1 MRLRKFRPGWPMIL
15 LGIALQGWAAV
26 ALGIAVGVVLDYLG
40 VAGARERGAEE
51 ALLWVAALLLVSGL
65 FAVGGTVVLRKGTRR
80 G

>member
-1 MRLRKFRPGWPMIL
+1 MIL
-15 LGIALQGWAAV
+15 LGIALQGWAAA

-40 VAGARERGAEE
+40 VAGAGETGAEE
-51 ALLWVAALLLVSGL
+51 VLLWAAALLLVSGL